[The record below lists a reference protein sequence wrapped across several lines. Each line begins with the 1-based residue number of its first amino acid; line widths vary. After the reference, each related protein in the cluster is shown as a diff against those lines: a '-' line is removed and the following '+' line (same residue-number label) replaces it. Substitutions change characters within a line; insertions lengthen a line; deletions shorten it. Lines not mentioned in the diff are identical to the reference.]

1 MMKRHNVMALFA
13 SVAAGLLVAGAAY
26 GQVMQN
32 PANSLFSDYKA
43 SKVGD
48 AVTVV
53 VMEQT
58 SATKDAST
66 NTSRQS
72 TIGANGSAT
81 YGTASLPSGGVQL
94 GTDNEFKGAGST
106 SETGSVQTTISARVV
121 KVDQYGNL
129 EIQGSRLIS
138 INGQDQTLKLSGIIR
153 PSDIQPDNSILSS
166 QIADAKIIFEG
177 SGSINQSQGPGWLT
191 KFFHWLF

>member
-1 MMKRHNVMALFA
+1 MKRLEVRALFLFSA
-13 SVAAGLLVAGAAY
+13 VAFLIAGTAY

-32 PANSLFSDYKA
+32 PGNSLFSDYKA
-43 SKVGD
+43 YRVGD

-58 SATKDAST
+58 SASKDAST

-72 TIGANGSAT
+72 TIGANGSAS
-81 YGTASLPSGGVQL
+81 YGTASTPSGGLTL

-106 SETGSVQTTISARVV
+106 SETGSVQTTLSARVV
-121 KVDQYGNL
+121 KVDRYGNL

-138 INGQDQTLKLSGIIR
+138 INGQEQLLKLSGTIR

-166 QIADAKIIFEG
+166 QIADAKIVFEG

-191 KFFHWLF
+191 KLFHWLF

>member
-1 MMKRHNVMALFA
+1 MKRINAAALMVFA
-13 SVAAGLLVAGAAY
+13 AAGLLWAGTTY

-32 PANSLFSDYKA
+32 PGNSLFSDYKA

-48 AVTVV
+48 AVTVI

-81 YGTASLPSGGVQL
+81 YGAASSPSGGLSV

-138 INGQDQTLKLSGIIR
+138 INGQDQLLKLSGIIR

-166 QIADAKIIFEG
+166 QIADAKIVFKG

-191 KFFHWLF
+191 KLFHWLF